1 MKPTKKVNTQ
11 LASKRPFYCKGGM
24 IRPYPPLF
32 KIYQCYSKILT
43 ASQLPTHFQYDV
55 SLVSAT
61 TPAQAELLATDNF
74 LLVYMAQKQNIRVK
88 ARPIQEAEIDL
99 TQVQYQLSTTFFQL
113 MTELKINPQ
122 VLNPDKLLH
131 NLNQSLS
138 KQAIYDVNQKLYD
151 KPRSSLSLDLLAKLM
166 GCSRNQLLYRQKQ
179 INGAHDLRIQALK
192 NKCKALTSAQPCA
205 SQFWNLA
212 HEN

>member
-1 MKPTKKVNTQ
+1 MKPTKANSQ
-11 LASKRPFYCKGGM
+11 LANKRPFYTKEVM

-32 KIYQCYSKILT
+32 KIYQSYAQILN
-43 ASQLPTHFQYDV
+43 ASQLPTHFQHDLN
-55 SLVSAT
+55 LVST
-61 TPAQAELLATDNF
+61 TKLTQAESFATDNF
-74 LLVYMAQKQNIRVK
+74 LLVYMAQQQNIRVK
-88 ARPIQEAEIDL
+88 AHPILEADIDL
-99 TQVQYQLSTTFFQL
+99 VQVQYQLSTSLFKL

-122 VLNPDKLLH
+122 VLNPDRLLQ

-151 KPRSSLSLDLLAKLM
+151 KPRCSVSLNLLAKLID
-166 GCSRNQLLYRQKQ
+166 CSRNQLLYRQKQ

-192 NKCKALTSAQPCA
+192 NKCKALTSAQPCS
-205 SQFWNLA
+205 SQFWNH

>member
-1 MKPTKKVNTQ
+1 MKPTKVNSQ
-11 LASKRPFYCKGGM
+11 LASQRAFYCEGGM
-24 IRPYPPLF
+24 IRPYPSLF
-32 KIYQCYSKILT
+32 KIYQCYAQILN
-43 ASQLPTHFQYDV
+43 ASQLPTHFQHDL
-55 SLVSAT
+55 SLVST
-61 TPAQAELLATDNF
+61 TKLAQAELFATDNF
-74 LLVYMAQKQNIRVK
+74 LLVYMAQQQNIRVK

-99 TQVQYQLSTTFFQL
+99 IQAQYQLSNSLFKL

-122 VLNPDKLLH
+122 ALHPDQLLW

-151 KPRSSLSLDLLAKLM
+151 KPRCSLSLDLLAKLID
-166 GCSRNQLLYRQKQ
+166 CSRNQLLYRQKQ

-205 SQFWNLA
+205 SQFWNLT

>member
-1 MKPTKKVNTQ
+1 MKPTKVHSQ
-11 LASKRPFYCKGGM
+11 LASQRAFYCEGGM

-32 KIYQCYSKILT
+32 KIYQCYAQILN
-43 ASQLPTHFQYDV
+43 ASQLPTHFQHDL
-55 SLVSAT
+55 SLVST
-61 TPAQAELLATDNF
+61 TKLTQAELFATDNF
-74 LLVYMAQKQNIRVK
+74 LLVYMAQQQNIRVK

-99 TQVQYQLSTTFFQL
+99 IQAQYQLSNSLFKL

-122 VLNPDKLLH
+122 ALHPDQLLW

-151 KPRSSLSLDLLAKLM
+151 KPRCSLSLDLLAKLID
-166 GCSRNQLLYRQKQ
+166 CSRNQLLYRQKQ

>member
-1 MKPTKKVNTQ
+1 MKPTKVHSQ
-11 LASKRPFYCKGGM
+11 LASQRAFYCEGGM

-32 KIYQCYSKILT
+32 KIYQCYAQILN
-43 ASQLPTHFQYDV
+43 ASQLPTHFQHDL
-55 SLVSAT
+55 SLVST
-61 TPAQAELLATDNF
+61 TKLTQAELFATDNF
-74 LLVYMAQKQNIRVK
+74 LLVYMAQQQNIRVK
-88 ARPIQEAEIDL
+88 AHPILEADIDL
-99 TQVQYQLSTTFFQL
+99 MQAQYQLSNTLFKL

-122 VLNPDKLLH
+122 ALNPDKLLH

-151 KPRSSLSLDLLAKLM
+151 KPRCSLSLDLLAKLID
-166 GCSRNQLLYRQKQ
+166 CSRNQLLYRQKQ

-192 NKCKALTSAQPCA
+192 NKCKALTSAQPCS
-205 SQFWNLA
+205 SQFWNH

>member
-1 MKPTKKVNTQ
+1 MKPTKANSQ
-11 LASKRPFYCKGGM
+11 LANKRPFYTKEVM

-32 KIYQCYSKILT
+32 KIYQCYAQILN
-43 ASQLPTHFQYDV
+43 ASQLPTHFQHDLN
-55 SLVSAT
+55 LVST
-61 TPAQAELLATDNF
+61 TKLTQAELFATDNF
-74 LLVYMAQKQNIRVK
+74 LLVYMAQQQNIRVK
-88 ARPIQEAEIDL
+88 AHPILEADIDL
-99 TQVQYQLSTTFFQL
+99 VQVQYQLCTSLFKL

-122 VLNPDKLLH
+122 VLNPDRLLQ

-151 KPRSSLSLDLLAKLM
+151 KPRCSLSLDLLAKLID
-166 GCSRNQLLYRQKQ
+166 CSRNQLLYRQKQ

-192 NKCKALTSAQPCA
+192 NKCKALTSAQPCS
-205 SQFWNLA
+205 SQFWNH

>member
-1 MKPTKKVNTQ
+1 MKPTKVHSQ
-11 LASKRPFYCKGGM
+11 LASQRAFYCEGGM

-32 KIYQCYSKILT
+32 KIYQCYAQILN
-43 ASQLPTHFQYDV
+43 ASQLPTHFQHDL
-55 SLVSAT
+55 SLVST
-61 TPAQAELLATDNF
+61 TKLTQAELFATDNF
-74 LLVYMAQKQNIRVK
+74 LLVYMAQQQNIRVK
-88 ARPIQEAEIDL
+88 AHPILEADIDL
-99 TQVQYQLSTTFFQL
+99 VQVQYQLSTSLFKL

-122 VLNPDKLLH
+122 VLNPDRLLQ

-151 KPRSSLSLDLLAKLM
+151 KPRCSLSLDLLAKLID
-166 GCSRNQLLYRQKQ
+166 CSRNQLLYRQKQ

-192 NKCKALTSAQPCA
+192 NKCKALTSAQPCS
-205 SQFWNLA
+205 SQFWNH

>member
-11 LASKRPFYCKGGM
+11 LASKRPFHTKEVM
-24 IRPYPPLF
+24 IRPHPPLF
-32 KIYQCYSKILT
+32 KIYQCYAQILN
-43 ASQLPTHFQYDV
+43 ASQLPTHFQHDLN
-55 SLVSAT
+55 LVST
-61 TPAQAELLATDNF
+61 TKLTQAELFATDNF
-74 LLVYMAQKQNIRVK
+74 LLVYMAQQQNIRVK
-88 ARPIQEAEIDL
+88 AHPILEADIDL
-99 TQVQYQLSTTFFQL
+99 MQAQYQLSNTLFKL

-122 VLNPDKLLH
+122 ALNPDKLLH

-151 KPRSSLSLDLLAKLM
+151 KPRCSLSRDLLAKLID
-166 GCSRNQLLYRQKQ
+166 CSRNQLLYRQKQ

-192 NKCKALTSAQPCA
+192 NKCKVLTSVQPCA
-205 SQFWNLA
+205 SQFWSLD

>member
-11 LASKRPFYCKGGM
+11 LASKRPFHTKEVM
-24 IRPYPPLF
+24 IRPHPPLF
-32 KIYQCYSKILT
+32 KIYQCYAQILN
-43 ASQLPTHFQYDV
+43 ASQLPTHFQHDLN
-55 SLVSAT
+55 LVST
-61 TPAQAELLATDNF
+61 TKLTQAELFATDNF
-74 LLVYMAQKQNIRVK
+74 LLIYMAQQQNIRVK
-88 ARPIQEAEIDL
+88 AHPILEADVDL
-99 TQVQYQLSTTFFQL
+99 VQVQYQLSTSLFKL

-122 VLNPDKLLH
+122 ALHPDQLLR
-131 NLNQSLS
+131 NLNQALS

-151 KPRSSLSLDLLAKLM
+151 KPRYSLSLDLLAKLID
-166 GCSRNQLLYRQKQ
+166 CSRNQLLYRKKQ

-205 SQFWNLA
+205 SQFWNH

>member
-1 MKPTKKVNTQ
+1 MKPTKVNSQ
-11 LASKRPFYCKGGM
+11 LASKRPFYCEGDI
-24 IRPYPPLF
+24 IRPYPRLF
-32 KIYQCYSKILT
+32 KIYQCYAQILN
-43 ASQLPTHFQYDV
+43 ASQLPTHFQHDL
-55 SLVSAT
+55 SLVST
-61 TPAQAELLATDNF
+61 TKLAQAELFATDNF
-74 LLVYMAQKQNIRVK
+74 LLVYMAQQQNIRVK

-99 TQVQYQLSTTFFQL
+99 IQAQYQLSNSLFKL

-122 VLNPDKLLH
+122 ALHPDQLLW

-151 KPRSSLSLDLLAKLM
+151 KPRCSLSLDLLAKLID
-166 GCSRNQLLYRQKQ
+166 CSRNQLLYRQKQ

>member
-1 MKPTKKVNTQ
+1 MKPTKVNSQ
-11 LASKRPFYCKGGM
+11 LASQRAFYCEGGM
-24 IRPYPPLF
+24 IRPYPSLF
-32 KIYQCYSKILT
+32 KIYQCYAQILN
-43 ASQLPTHFQYDV
+43 ASQLPTHFQHDL
-55 SLVSAT
+55 SLVST
-61 TPAQAELLATDNF
+61 TKLAQAELFATDNF
-74 LLVYMAQKQNIRVK
+74 LLVYMAQQQNIRVK

-99 TQVQYQLSTTFFQL
+99 IQAQYQLSNSLFKL

-122 VLNPDKLLH
+122 ALHPDQLLW

-151 KPRSSLSLDLLAKLM
+151 KPRCSLSLDLLAKLID
-166 GCSRNQLLYRQKQ
+166 CSRNQLLYRQKQ

>member
-1 MKPTKKVNTQ
+1 MKPTKVNSQ
-11 LASKRPFYCKGGM
+11 LASQRAFYCEGGM
-24 IRPYPPLF
+24 IRPYPSLF
-32 KIYQCYSKILT
+32 KIYQCYAQILN
-43 ASQLPTHFQYDV
+43 ASQLPTHFQHDL
-55 SLVSAT
+55 SLVST
-61 TPAQAELLATDNF
+61 TKLAQAELFATDNF
-74 LLVYMAQKQNIRVK
+74 LLVYMAQQQNIRVK
-88 ARPIQEAEIDL
+88 AHPILEADIDL
-99 TQVQYQLSTTFFQL
+99 VQVQYQLSTSLFKL

-122 VLNPDKLLH
+122 VLNPDRLLQ

-151 KPRSSLSLDLLAKLM
+151 KPRCSLSLDLLAKLID
-166 GCSRNQLLYRQKQ
+166 CSRNQLLYRQKQ

-205 SQFWNLA
+205 SQFWNLT